1 MKTKVQILREG
12 KNLTQSELAKKSG
25 LSLRTVQRM
34 EAGNIP
40 RGFTLKALAD
50 SLETQPQDLLPATV
64 NDKIVKK
71 AKYINLSVLASF
83 LIPFGNLIFPAVLTF
98 RSDDEKIKEFGKDI
112 ISVQIIYTFIL
123 GILLIICPFVQNAFS
138 IRFPLFVPVL
148 IAMKCINLFIVLRNG
163 TSLTREKRLSI
174 RLKNNIL

>member
-1 MKTKVQILREG
+1 MKTKVQILRER

-40 RGFTLKALAD
+40 RGFTLKALAG
-50 SLETQPQDLLPATV
+50 SLETQPQDLLPAKV
-64 NDKIVKK
+64 SDKAVEK
-71 AKYINLSVLASF
+71 AKYINISVLASF
-83 LIPFGNLIFPAVLTF
+83 LIPFGNLIFPTVLTF

-123 GILLIICPFVQNAFS
+123 GILLIICPFVQKAFS

-148 IAMKCINLFIVLRNG
+148 ITMKCINLFIILKNG
-163 TSLTREKRLSI
+163 TSLTREKQLAI

>member
-50 SLETQPQDLLPATV
+50 SLEIQPQDLLPVTV
-64 NDKIVKK
+64 NDKAVKK

-83 LIPFGNLIFPAVLTF
+83 LIPFGNVIFPTVLTF

-112 ISVQIIYTFIL
+112 ISVQIIYTFII

-138 IRFPLFVPVL
+138 ISFPLFVPVL
-148 IAMKCINLFIVLRNG
+148 IVMKCINLFIVLQNG
-163 TSLTREKRLSI
+163 TSLTRENRLSI